1 MGALSWLFRVYSY
14 LFAIS
19 LSVFTLGLAV
29 VAVASGSPLSL
40 GFLPWK
46 GARLTYWLF
55 GLALLGLISVYL
67 ALRGRLRAILFVWSL
82 VVAGLLIWGFFL
94 TPYSFTAAFP
104 FKSAAWLSIA
114 AFFAMIGAWPR
125 SKRR

>member
-1 MGALSWLFRVYSY
+1 MGALSWLLRIFSY

-19 LSVFTLGLAV
+19 LSVFTLALA
-29 VAVASGSPLSL
+29 AVAAASGHPLTL

-55 GLALLGLISVYL
+55 GLALIGLISVYL
-67 ALRGRLRAILFVWSL
+67 ALRGRLRGLFFLWSL
-82 VVAGLLIWGFFL
+82 AVAGLLIWGFFL
-94 TPYSFTAAFP
+94 TPYSFTPGFP
-104 FKSAAWLSIA
+104 FKSAAWLSGA

-125 SKRR
+125 GKRR

>member
-1 MGALSWLFRVYSY
+1 MDALSWLMLIFSY

-29 VAVASGSPLSL
+29 VAMASGHPLTL

-46 GARLTYWLF
+46 GAGLTYWLF
-55 GLALLGLISVYL
+55 ALALIGLISAYL
-67 ALRGRLRAILFVWSL
+67 ALRGRLRGILFLWTLS
-82 VVAGLLIWGFFL
+82 VAALLIWGFFL
-94 TPYSFTAAFP
+94 TPYAFTAAFP

-125 SKRR
+125 GKRR